1 MRQLV
6 QSFEQAG
13 HGSAA
18 QSWVGAGASQ
28 AVSPDQVSQALG
40 PDTIGQLATHTGMSQ
55 GDVAS
60 QLAQYLPN
68 MVHHLTPGG
77 QLPSA
82 DEASQW
88 V

>member
-1 MRQLV
+1 M
-6 QSFEQAG
+6 
-13 HGSAA
+13 
-18 QSWVGAGASQ
+18 
-28 AVSPDQVSQALG
+28 SQALG
-40 PDTIGQLATHTGMSQ
+40 PATIGQLATHTGMSQ
-55 GDVAS
+55 GDVTS

-82 DEASQW
+82 DEAGQW